1 MPIAEIAG
9 GIILALSLVA
19 FWRVLLPFAGV
30 MLVVA
35 AALSY
40 GHTCS
45 AIRQGRAPDTAPVPA
60 EQGAQPP
67 VLRADGVSPENRAGT
82 RPADGGS

>member
-19 FWRVLLPFAGV
+19 FWRVLLPFVGV
-30 MLVVA
+30 LLVVA

-40 GHTCS
+40 GYTTS
-45 AIRQGRAPDTAPVPA
+45 AIRQGRAPDTAPAPA
-60 EQGAQPP
+60 AEGAQP
-67 VLRADGVSPENRAGT
+67 LMRHDRGASPEDRAGT
-82 RPADGGS
+82 RPADGS